1 MGVCTN
7 CQSTLGPGARSCPRC
22 GRPQGQAQPGEF
34 DTILPPKRPAFG
46 AGAAAPDS
54 GLIPPARPAA
64 PPPADR
70 ERDRDRDRERPAKPR
85 PRPQSPAPREARPEP
100 AAAPGPAQPPPGWP
114 QSPPPGYWYPPPGPQ
129 GEYAQPYPYPAPAMP
144 QPAPPPPREAPGL
157 LGRLR
162 GLIGGEQG
170 HAPHPAQAPLP
181 PGYYGP
187 GGHGPQP
194 QPQPGYAPQPYAPPP
209 PAPAQPYAPP
219 PVVPAQPGPPGH
231 APVPQH
237 PPVPRQAP
245 PQADDDGRTQ
255 FAAGFN
261 FKNLRPKQ
269 PTLLLQIFDVSG
281 EWIDYAPIHA
291 TGLNVGRSK
300 QSSDHPGLGT
310 MASRHMRLAYDDGKL
325 VVEDLGSLNGV
336 YLRVTAPVELV
347 DGMRFRVGVQ
357 VIEFRAPDP
366 FEPMA
371 PAVSD
376 DGEEFC
382 SRDPEPFGALDLI
395 RPNNRVGLRFPI
407 TSPDR
412 TIIGR
417 ESSGKLEGHRIG
429 VNLVLANDTMVSGIH
444 AQVRRSGKTFVLE
457 DLGSRNGTFLHVLGS
472 RPVRPGDVLQAGRV
486 LFRIH
491 DPGRVDDGP
500 GRVY

>member
-7 CQSTLGPGARSCPRC
+7 CKTALGPDARSCHRC
-22 GRPQGQAQPGEF
+22 GRPQGQAQAGEF

-46 AGAAAPDS
+46 AGGPPPES
-54 GLIPPARPAA
+54 GLIPPSRPA
-64 PPPADR
+64 PPPS
-70 ERDRDRDRERPAKPR
+70 ERPAKPR
-85 PRPQSPAPREARPEP
+85 PKPQSPPPREARPAP
-100 AAAPGPAQPPPGWP
+100 APAPAQPPQGWP
-114 QSPPPGYWYPPPGPQ
+114 PAPPPGYWNPPPGPQ
-129 GEYAQPYPYPAPAMP
+129 GYYGQPYPYPNPPP
-144 QPAPPPPREAPGL
+144 QPAAPPPRESSPGL

-162 GLIGGEQG
+162 GLIQGEPG
-170 HAPHPAQAPLP
+170 HAPQPHQAQAPLP
-181 PGYYGP
+181 PGYPPPLGL
-187 GGHGPQP
+187 GPQP
-194 QPQPGYAPQPYAPPP
+194 PGYAPQPYAPPP

-219 PVVPAQPGPPGH
+219 PVVPAQPGPPGY
-231 APVPQH
+231 APAPQH

-245 PQADDDGRTQ
+245 PQGDADDGRTQ
-255 FAAGFN
+255 FAAGYN

-269 PTLLLQIFDVSG
+269 ATMLLQIFDVSG

-310 MASRHMRLAYDDGKL
+310 MAARHMRLAFIDGKL

-336 YLRVTAPVELV
+336 YLRVTAPVELA

-357 VIEFRAPDP
+357 VIEFRAPEP
-366 FEPMA
+366 FESPA
-371 PAVSD
+371 PAVSE

-382 SRDPEPFGALDLI
+382 SKDPEPYGALDLI

-412 TIIGR
+412 TVIGR

-429 VNLVLANDTMVSGIH
+429 VNLVLANDAMISGIH
-444 AQVRRSGKTFVLE
+444 AQVRRSGATFYLE
-457 DLGSRNGTFLHVLGS
+457 DLGSRNGTFIHVLGS

-486 LFRIH
+486 LFRVH
-491 DPGRVDDGP
+491 DPGRVDEGP
-500 GRVY
+500 GRIY